1 MSSILRRICACC
13 YKTSVN
19 DESELTAGR
28 QELSGQEQVRTIAW
42 KSSISSPVDMR
53 GVATCDSVVKKP
65 DDIEQPGLRTAA
77 WIGTSEGTQTGEDE
91 GSAPAASG
99 WEPTQAQI
107 KEERDKEDLPYPWE
121 EVYAKGFVPFDGKT
135 IGPSWRELPVQN
147 VLPDEPEQSSVK
159 VQHDTGSVQGQRTAD
174 TDSLQVQRDTG
185 SVQGQHAVDTASE
198 SQMSSKGETAIAQDK
213 LRSDSP
219 TATTGDAEV
228 KTADVKETPIEQKK
242 EQTPEQAKIQEK
254 KRVKEQAAAI
264 KLTTE

>member
-159 VQHDTGSVQGQRTAD
+159 VQHDTGSVQGQ
-174 TDSLQVQRDTG
+174 
-185 SVQGQHAVDTASE
+185 HAVDTASE